1 MDKPPLYPWDF
12 NRDDQVRLGDG
23 RIATVIRLESYDKL
37 RVRLEDGQEIVVS
50 AAENL
55 ERRDLADGTT
65 GEPLVDRADGSL
77 PQSNLLRT

>member
-12 NRDDQVRLGDG
+12 DRDDQVRLGDG

-50 AAENL
+50 AAEIVG
-55 ERRDLADGTT
+55 RRDSAGGTTSQPLAD
-65 GEPLVDRADGSL
+65 RANGSL
-77 PQSNLLRT
+77 RQSNLLRT